1 VEVEVLVPLMVIL
14 LVAETLVNQNVM
26 VAVAVDQ
33 GREVVK
39 DFQKMVLEV
48 SELNFLQPSTILRQ
62 Q

>member
-1 VEVEVLVPLMVIL
+1 MVIL